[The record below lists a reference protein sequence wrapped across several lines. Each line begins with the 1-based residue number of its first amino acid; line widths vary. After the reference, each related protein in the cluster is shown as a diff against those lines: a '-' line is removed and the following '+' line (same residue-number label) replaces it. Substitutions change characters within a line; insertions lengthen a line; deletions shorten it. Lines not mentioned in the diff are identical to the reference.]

1 MTTMATIETEGGIR
15 FRASYD
21 DEGTFVI
28 FDRPVRL
35 WTGEV
40 LEGKVYIEQ
49 WHDWDSFIA
58 DLEDAEQV

>member
-1 MTTMATIETEGGIR
+1 MATVVTMETESGIR

-40 LEGKVYIEQ
+40 LEGKVYTEQ
-49 WHDWDSFIA
+49 WYDWESFIA

>member
-1 MTTMATIETEGGIR
+1 MATVVTMETEGGIR

-28 FDRPVRL
+28 FDQPVRL

-40 LEGKVYIEQ
+40 LEGKVYTEQ
-49 WHDWDSFIA
+49 WYDWESFIA
-58 DLEDAEQV
+58 DLEDAERV